1 VDPLSGGRIES
12 GLKIRIALA
21 GKADAFDL
29 VVVRTGSW
37 REAYRG
43 ILPQPYLDGL
53 RKQTKMDFP
62 AGTWL
67 IEADKIIA
75 GYLSTGI
82 ERLDSIPETVEIKEL
97 YVHPNY
103 WRMGL
108 GRTLVDS
115 VHEQLAARGC
125 GEIYLW
131 VLEANEKGRAF
142 YEAIG
147 FKKDRRKKLVPT
159 AGKDFPVVLYRRAS

>member
-1 VDPLSGGRIES
+1 ML
-12 GLKIRIALA
+12 
-21 GKADAFDL
+21 DL
-29 VVVRTGSW
+29 IVVRTGSW

-53 RKQTKMDFP
+53 KKTRSMDFG

-75 GYLSTGI
+75 GYLSTDLAG
-82 ERLDSIPETVEIKEL
+82 LDSILETVEIKEL

-108 GRTLVDS
+108 GRALVDA
-115 VHEQLAARGC
+115 VQEQLAAKGC
-125 GEIYLW
+125 GELYLW
-131 VLEANEKGRAF
+131 VLEANQHGRAF
-142 YEAIG
+142 YEALG
-147 FKKDRRKKLVPT
+147 FKKDRRKKTVPT
-159 AGKDFPVVLYRRAS
+159 AGKEYPVLLYRRAS